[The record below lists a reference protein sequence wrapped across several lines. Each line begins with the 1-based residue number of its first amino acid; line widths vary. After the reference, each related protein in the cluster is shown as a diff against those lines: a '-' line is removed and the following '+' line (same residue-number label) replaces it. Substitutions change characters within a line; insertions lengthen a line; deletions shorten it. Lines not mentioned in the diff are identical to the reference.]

1 MMDNL
6 LTIYNLEASIGTS
19 KSGGASSQGTWT
31 YAKLEKGLDN
41 VSEAL
46 NEVVQQY
53 FFLNDKGF
61 ARNHVTGM
69 APTFTFTGRRV
80 QGDDAQD
87 YIFGNKYKLDTN
99 RNSSFQL
106 KVTDKSGSAPK
117 ATTYTV
123 DCTICNIQEYSG
135 ASTDDSA
142 ISFELRFNGAPTAAT
157 A

>member
-19 KSGGASSQGTWT
+19 KSSETWT
-31 YAKLEKGLDN
+31 YAKLENGLDN

-106 KVTDKSGSAPK
+106 KVTDNSGVSPK
-117 ATTYTV
+117 VTTYPV
-123 DCTICNIQEYSG
+123 DCTICNIQEFSG

-157 A
+157 T

>member
-19 KSGGASSQGTWT
+19 KSAETWT
-31 YAKLEKGLDN
+31 YAKLENGLDN

-80 QGDDAQD
+80 QGDAAQD

-106 KVTDKSGSAPK
+106 KVTDTSGNSPE
-117 ATTYTV
+117 ATTCTV

-142 ISFELRFNGAPTAAT
+142 ISFELRFNGAPTTAT

>member
-1 MMDNL
+1 MAAFGNL
-6 LTIYNLEASIGTS
+6 LTVYNLEASIGTS
-19 KSGGASSQGTWT
+19 KSENTWS
-31 YAKLEKGLDN
+31 YAKLEAGLDN

-69 APTFTFTGRRV
+69 APSFTFTGRRV
-80 QGDDAQD
+80 QGDAAQD
-87 YIFGNKYKLDTN
+87 YIFSKKYKLDTE
-99 RNSSFQL
+99 RSSSFQL
-106 KVTDKSGSAPK
+106 KVTDNSGASPK
-117 ATTYTV
+117 VTTYTV
-123 DCTICNIQEYSG
+123 DCTICNIQEFSG

-157 A
+157 T

>member
-1 MMDNL
+1 MMGNL

-19 KSGGASSQGTWT
+19 KSAETWT
-31 YAKLEKGLDN
+31 YAKLENGLDN

-80 QGDDAQD
+80 QGDAAQD
-87 YIFGNKYKLDTN
+87 YIFSKKYKLDSE
-99 RNSSFQL
+99 RSSSFQL
-106 KVTDKSGSAPK
+106 KVTDNSGSSPK
-117 ATTYTV
+117 VTTYTV
-123 DCTICNIQEYSG
+123 DCTICNIQEFSG

-157 A
+157 T

>member
-19 KSGGASSQGTWT
+19 KSSETWT
-31 YAKLEKGLDN
+31 YAKLENGLDN

-106 KVTDKSGSAPK
+106 TVTDNSGSSPK
-117 ATTYTV
+117 VTTYTV
-123 DCTICNIQEYSG
+123 DCTICNIQEFSG

-142 ISFELRFNGAPTAAT
+142 SSFEIRFNGAPTSAT

>member
-19 KSGGASSQGTWT
+19 KSAETWT
-31 YAKLEKGLDN
+31 YAKLENGLDN

-142 ISFELRFNGAPTAAT
+142 ISFELRFNGAPTSAT

>member
-19 KSGGASSQGTWT
+19 KSAETWT
-31 YAKLEKGLDN
+31 YAKLENGLDN

-69 APTFTFTGRRV
+69 APSFTFTGRRV
-80 QGDDAQD
+80 QGDTAQD
-87 YIFGNKYKLDTN
+87 YIFGNKYKLGTN

-106 KVTDKSGSAPK
+106 KVTDNSGVSPQV
-117 ATTYTV
+117 TTYTV
-123 DCTICNIQEYSG
+123 DCTICNIQEYSA

-142 ISFELRFNGAPTAAT
+142 ISFEIRFNGAPAAAT
-157 A
+157 ACK

>member
-1 MMDNL
+1 MGNL

-19 KSGGASSQGTWT
+19 KSAETWT
-31 YAKLEKGLDN
+31 YAKLDEGLDN

-80 QGDDAQD
+80 QGDAAQD
-87 YIFGNKYKLDTN
+87 YIFGNKYKLGTN

-106 KVTDKSGSAPK
+106 KVTDNSGVSHVV
-117 ATTYTV
+117 TTYTV
-123 DCTICNIQEYSG
+123 DCTICNIQ
-135 ASTDDSA
+135 
-142 ISFELRFNGAPTAAT
+142 
-157 A
+157 

>member
-19 KSGGASSQGTWT
+19 KSAETWT
-31 YAKLEKGLDN
+31 YAKLENGLDN

-80 QGDDAQD
+80 QGDAAQD

-106 KVTDKSGSAPK
+106 KVTDNSGVSTK
-117 ATTYTV
+117 VTTYTV

-142 ISFELRFNGAPTAAT
+142 ISFEIRFNGAPTTAT

>member
-1 MMDNL
+1 MDNL

-19 KSGGASSQGTWT
+19 KSSETWT
-31 YAKLEKGLDN
+31 YAKLENGLDN

-69 APTFTFTGRRV
+69 APAFTMTGRRV
-80 QGDDAQD
+80 QGDAAQD
-87 YIFGNKYKLDTN
+87 YIFGNKYKLDPN
-99 RNSSFQL
+99 RVSSFQL

-117 ATTYTV
+117 VTTYPV

-142 ISFELRFNGAPTAAT
+142 ISFELRFNGAPTTAT
-157 A
+157 T

>member
-19 KSGGASSQGTWT
+19 KSSETWT
-31 YAKLEKGLDN
+31 YAKLENGLDN

-53 FFLNDKGF
+53 FFLNDNGF

-69 APTFTFTGRRV
+69 APSFTFTGRRV
-80 QGDDAQD
+80 QGDAAQD
-87 YIFGNKYKLDTN
+87 YIFSKKYKLDTE
-99 RNSSFQL
+99 RVSSFQL
-106 KVTDKSGSAPK
+106 KVTDNSGVSPEV
-117 ATTYTV
+117 TTYTV
-123 DCTICNIQEYSG
+123 DCTICNIQEFSG

-157 A
+157 T

>member
-1 MMDNL
+1 MAAFGNL
-6 LTIYNLEASIGTS
+6 LTVYNLEASIGTS
-19 KSGGASSQGTWT
+19 KSEDTWS
-31 YAKLEKGLDN
+31 YAKLEAGLDN

-80 QGDDAQD
+80 QGDAAQD
-87 YIFGNKYKLDTN
+87 YIFGKKYKLDAD
-99 RNSSFQL
+99 RASSFQL
-106 KVTDKSGSAPK
+106 KVTDNSGVSPK
-117 ATTYTV
+117 VTTYTV
-123 DCTICNIQEYSG
+123 DCTICNIQEFSG

>member
-1 MMDNL
+1 MAAFGNL
-6 LTIYNLEASIGTS
+6 LTVYNLEASIGTE
-19 KSGGASSQGTWT
+19 KSQDTWT
-31 YAKLEKGLDN
+31 YSKLEAGLDN

-80 QGDDAQD
+80 QGDAAQD
-87 YIFGNKYKLDTN
+87 YIFSKKYKLDTE
-99 RNSSFQL
+99 RSSSFQL
-106 KVTDKSGSAPK
+106 KVTDNSGASPK
-117 ATTYTV
+117 VTTYTV
-123 DCTICNIQEYSG
+123 DCTICNIQEFSG

-157 A
+157 T

>member
-1 MMDNL
+1 MDNL

-19 KSGGASSQGTWT
+19 KSSETWT
-31 YAKLEKGLDN
+31 YAKLDEGLDN

-53 FFLNDKGF
+53 FFLNDNGF

-69 APTFTFTGRRV
+69 APVFTFTGRRV
-80 QGDDAQD
+80 QGDAAQD

-106 KVTDKSGSAPK
+106 KVTDNSGVSPVV
-117 ATTYTV
+117 TTYTV
-123 DCTICNIQEYSG
+123 DCTICNIQEFSG

-142 ISFELRFNGAPTAAT
+142 ISFELRFNGAPKAAT
-157 A
+157 V